1 MRGRN
6 VEWAEKAVREAAS
19 LPAQEALQA
28 KVIEYVATDLD
39 DLLKQLDGKTIK
51 VHDQPRTLKTAGAT
65 IVRHETDWRHNILA
79 VITDPSVA
87 LILMMIGV
95 YGLFFEFSSP
105 GAVVPGVLGGICLL
119 LGLYALQLLPV
130 NYAGLALI
138 TLGIAF
144 MVSEAFLPSFGILGL
159 GGIASFVIGAVILI
173 DTELPGYGIPIGLI
187 AGMAVTSAVFIIGLA
202 GMALRARRRAVVS
215 GDGTLIG
222 HTARVLETPGV
233 AGLWVELGGERW
245 RATSEQALAPGQ
257 KVRVISRR
265 DLTLEV
271 APVPGSG
278 DRI

>member
-1 MRGRN
+1 
-6 VEWAEKAVREAAS
+6 
-19 LPAQEALQA
+19 
-28 KVIEYVATDLD
+28 
-39 DLLKQLDGKTIK
+39 
-51 VHDQPRTLKTAGAT
+51 
-65 IVRHETDWRHNILA
+65 
-79 VITDPSVA
+79 
-87 LILMMIGV
+87 MMIGV

-159 GGIASFVIGAVILI
+159 GGIAAFVIGAVILI

-187 AGMAVTSAVFIIGLA
+187 AGMAVSSAVFIIGLA

-222 HTARVLETPGV
+222 AHGQGAGDPRRRGPVGRAGRRTLARHLRRR
-233 AGLWVELGGERW
+233 RW
-245 RATSEQALAPGQ
+245 RPD
-257 KVRVISRR
+257 RR
-265 DLTLEV
+265 Y
-271 APVPGSG
+271 A
-278 DRI
+278 